1 MILTYLISSN
11 DKVNDKND
19 KYSLFGGAK
28 IQKMA
33 LCVKEKGITIYGR
46 FGLAGSAR
54 ACEGCQGRGGCGLQD
69 LGVSPRGRNSKI
81 LAIINDRR
89 PDGFIADLKSISK
102 LHLFS

>member
-1 MILTYLISSN
+1 M
-11 DKVNDKND
+11 NDKND

-46 FGLAGSAR
+46 FGLAGCAR

-69 LGVSPRGRNSKI
+69 LGVSPRG
-81 LAIINDRR
+81 
-89 PDGFIADLKSISK
+89 
-102 LHLFS
+102 